1 VIRLKPEVSLVVK
14 SPGSSCSAEPGAHN
28 PVPEEDLKRL
38 NLTYPVV
45 LFLSLMANPGVV
57 PAQSQNQA
65 DSASKLMETVDVRV
79 INVDVVVTDKKGK
92 AIQGLKRDDFQIFE
106 NGVPKKV
113 SNFYE
118 VRGNKTFDAESEP
131 APADVA
137 PATATAPPPPLRAD
151 DIPEHMRRRI
161 IFFVDNLSLAPF
173 NRNRVFKEMKEFAS
187 TVMRPGDEAMIA
199 TFNRSM
205 KVRVPFT
212 RDAKQIQQA
221 LDGIAGE
228 SAMGA
233 SNKSE
238 LNQTEDRIRD
248 AQSYDDAVATAR
260 SYSESV
266 EHDLRQTASSLNGLM
281 STLAGVEGKKILV
294 LTSEGFQI
302 SPGKEVFYF
311 IDDVAKDKQWN
322 NAGSSIVESMSFDST
337 SLIQS
342 IAKTANANNITMYT
356 IHAGGLGAMIENSAE
371 NAKAVSFS
379 VSQAGL
385 SNSTDSLQMMAEMT
399 GGLSAVSTNNF
410 AAVFR
415 NITRDLDSYYS
426 LGYRAGT
433 ERVDRQRNLEVRLAR
448 PNRNYIVR
456 SRQTFVEKS
465 TFAEM
470 SDRIIANLLYKTKAN
485 DMKILMKTT
494 QPVALDDGNFKVPV
508 EVQIPMESLT
518 ILPQGE
524 IFAGGFDLYVAVA
537 NKDGDMSDVTQK
549 QQQIRIPPTDMQ
561 KTKGKYYAYTMEL
574 VMERGVNRI
583 SVGVVDQISNTT
595 GFAREQVIAQDL
607 R

>member
-1 VIRLKPEVSLVVK
+1 MVP
-14 SPGSSCSAEPGAHN
+14 PGSSAVAEPGAHK

-38 NLTYPVV
+38 NLIDPPV
-45 LFLSLMANPGVV
+45 LFLMAILAAV
-57 PAQSQNQA
+57 PAQSQSQP

-79 INVDVVVTDKKGK
+79 INVDVVVTDRKGN

-118 VRGNKTFDAESEP
+118 VRGNRTFDAESEP
-131 APADVA
+131 APAEV
-137 PATATAPPPPLRAD
+137 ATATAAPVPLKAD

-173 NRNRVFKEMKEFAS
+173 NRNRVFKEMKEFAAK
-187 TVMRPGDEAMIA
+187 VMRPGDEAMIA

-221 LDGIAGE
+221 FDGIAGE

-238 LNQTEDRIRD
+238 LTQTEDRIRD

-260 SYSESV
+260 SYSQSV
-266 EHDLRQTASSLNGLM
+266 EHDLRQSASALNGLM
-281 STLAGVEGKKILV
+281 STLAGVEGKKVLV

-302 SPGKEVFYF
+302 SPGKELFYF
-311 IDDVAKDKQWN
+311 IDDIAREKKWN

-337 SLIQS
+337 PLIQS

-356 IHAGGLGAMIENSAE
+356 IHAGGLGAAMSGSAE

-385 SNSTDSLQMMAEMT
+385 SNSTDSLQLMAQMT

-410 AAVFR
+410 AAVFK

-433 ERVDRQRNLEVRLAR
+433 ERVDRQRNLDVRLVR
-448 PNRNYIVR
+448 PNRNYIIR

-465 TFAEM
+465 TYAEM

-485 DMKILMKTT
+485 DMKILMKTN
-494 QPVALDDGNFKVPV
+494 QPVAMDDGNFRVPV

-549 QQQIRIPPTDMQ
+549 QQQIHIPPADMQ
-561 KTKGKYYAYTMEL
+561 KTKGKYYAYTMDL

>member
-1 VIRLKPEVSLVVK
+1 
-14 SPGSSCSAEPGAHN
+14 
-28 PVPEEDLKRL
+28 LKRL
-38 NLTYPVV
+38 NLTYPTLLV
-45 LFLSLMANPGVV
+45 LSLIAAPGTV
-57 PAQSQNQA
+57 PAQAQSQTE
-65 DSASKLMETVDVRV
+65 STGKLMETVDVRV
-79 INVDVVVTDKKGK
+79 INVDVVVTDRKGNPV
-92 AIQGLKRDDFQIFE
+92 QGLKRDDFQIFE
-106 NGVPKKV
+106 NGIPKKV

-118 VRGNKTFDAESEP
+118 VRGNRTYDAESEP
-131 APADVA
+131 VAAEAVTSTAPAV
-137 PATATAPPPPLRAD
+137 PLKAA
-151 DIPEHMRRRI
+151 DIPENMRRRI

-173 NRNRVFKEMKEFAS
+173 NRNRVFKEMKEFAA

-238 LNQTEDRIRD
+238 LTQTEDRIRD

-266 EHDLRQTASSLNGLM
+266 EHDLRQSASALNGLM

-302 SPGKEVFYF
+302 SPGKELFYF

-337 SLIQS
+337 PLIQS
-342 IAKTANANNITMYT
+342 IAKTANSNNITMYT
-356 IHAGGLGAMIENSAE
+356 IHAGGLGATMADNSAE

-385 SNSTDSLQMMAEMT
+385 SNSTDSLQLMAQMT
-399 GGLSAVSTNNF
+399 GGLASVATNNF
-410 AAVFR
+410 AAAFK
-415 NITRDLDSYYS
+415 NISRDLDSYYS

-433 ERVDRQRNLEVRLAR
+433 ERVDRQRNLEVRLAK
-448 PNRNYIVR
+448 PNKNYTVR

-465 TFAEM
+465 TYAEM
-470 SDRIIANLLYKTKAN
+470 SDRIIANLLYQTKAN
-485 DMKILMKTT
+485 DLKILMKTDR
-494 QPVALDDGNFKVPV
+494 PVPMDDGNFKVPV

-524 IFAGGFDLYVAVA
+524 IYAGGFDLYVAVA
-537 NKDGDMSDVTQK
+537 NKDGDLSDVTQK
-549 QQQIRIPPTDMQ
+549 QQQIRIPPSDMQ
-561 KTKGKYYAYTMEL
+561 KTKGKYYAYTMDL
-574 VMERGVNRI
+574 LMERGVNKI
-583 SVGVVDQISNTT
+583 SVGVVDQISNST
-595 GFAREQVIAQDL
+595 GFARQQVVAQDL